1 MYNKEIEKIVY
12 IDRVILEK
20 ISLICIYATF
30 IIAILNIIIP
40 NLTRNIIGLI
50 YIVVSF
56 SIMMLTYSTSNIIKS
71 QYFKFFSIT
80 FFISAIAN
88 IIKLVPTDIIQNSFE
103 GNMQFIYFFSDIL
116 IALLLTYTPYFVR
129 NSHMKG
135 IKIKYISL
143 IVITLIACF
152 TLSITISNRHL
163 FNIIGNCIAIIVF
176 IYAVISF
183 NDFNIKKGAN
193 INYFKIY
200 SYIILVA
207 FIFNTIQMI
216 LFKGMVL
223 NPAYELIKLASQ
235 IIFYGCIL
243 QKLLNNSY
251 DILFNDLFER
261 NNELNLLNKVILSKN
276 LELETSKNRVFKRED
291 MFKNLF
297 KNLPIPMLMINLS
310 NGRIIYANS
319 AFLNFFKDK
328 NLKKVINKKL
338 TDLVSF
344 NEEVFSKN
352 GTSIDFSSIYEA
364 TLGKGDL
371 KYYLVFQ
378 FIQLSADDS
387 QCLVQIKDRTEVV
400 KIEEIKRN
408 LEQKKIE
415 DKIRGDFLSNIS
427 HDIKTPINVIYSAT
441 QLEKLLIEKN
451 NTDEVKKY
459 NQLSK
464 DNCLSLIRL
473 TNNLIDS
480 SKLTS
485 HYLKPNMELC
495 NIVEV
500 IEDQTMNLV
509 EYARA
514 KDVHLIFDTF
524 EEEIYVFMDR
534 EFVER
539 IILNLIS
546 NALKFSNREGAIL
559 VSISLIDE
567 EVKIRVVDNGIGM
580 EEEFMNKA
588 CDRYERGKNS
598 NENSNVGNGI
608 GLYVVKNLTELQGGK
623 ITIDSKLNVGTT
635 VTLTFKKGK

>member
-88 IIKLVPTDIIQNSFE
+88 IIKLVPTEIIENSFE

-129 NSHMKG
+129 NSHMKY
-135 IKIKYISL
+135 IKIRYISL
-143 IVITLIACF
+143 IVITLITCF

-163 FNIIGNCIAIIVF
+163 FNIIGNCLAITVF

-183 NDFNIKKGAN
+183 NGFSIKKGMN

-207 FIFNTIQMI
+207 FIINTIQMV
-216 LFKGMVL
+216 LFKEMIL
-223 NPAYELIKLASQ
+223 NPAYDLIKLASQ
-235 IIFYGCIL
+235 IIFYGCIF

-276 LELETSKNRVFKRED
+276 LELESSKNRVFKRED

-297 KNLPIPMLMINLS
+297 KNLPIPMLMLNLS

-319 AFLNFFKDK
+319 AFLDYFEEKK
-328 NLKKVINKKL
+328 LKRVINKKL

-344 NEEVFSKN
+344 NEAIFSKN
-352 GTSIDFSSIYEA
+352 GTSVDFSNIYEA

-378 FIQLSADDS
+378 FIQLSEDDS

-451 NTDEVKKY
+451 NIDEVKKY
-459 NQLSK
+459 NQLSR

-485 HYLKPNMELC
+485 HYLKPNMQLG

-514 KDVHLIFDTF
+514 KDVHLIFDTL
-524 EEEIYVFMDR
+524 EEEIYIYMDS

-546 NALKFSNREGAIL
+546 NALKFSNRGGAIL

-588 CDRYERGKNS
+588 CNRYERGKN
-598 NENSNVGNGI
+598 EYGKVGNGI

-623 ITIDSKLNVGTT
+623 ITIESKLNVGTT
-635 VTLTFKKGK
+635 VTLTFKKGN

>member
-88 IIKLVPTDIIQNSFE
+88 IIKLVPTEIIENSFE

-129 NSHMKG
+129 NSHMKY
-135 IKIKYISL
+135 IKIRYISL

-163 FNIIGNCIAIIVF
+163 FNIIGNCLAITVF

-183 NDFNIKKGAN
+183 NDFSIKKGMN

-207 FIFNTIQMI
+207 FIINTIQMV
-216 LFKGMVL
+216 LFKEMIL
-223 NPAYELIKLASQ
+223 NPAYDLIKLASQ
-235 IIFYGCIL
+235 IIFYGCIF

-276 LELETSKNRVFKRED
+276 LELESSKNRVFKRED

-297 KNLPIPMLMINLS
+297 KNLPIPMLMLNLS

-319 AFLNFFKDK
+319 AFLDYFEAK
-328 NLKKVINKKL
+328 NLKRVINKKL

-344 NEEVFSKN
+344 NEAIFSKN
-352 GTSIDFSSIYEA
+352 GTSVDFSNIYEA

-378 FIQLSADDS
+378 FIQLSEDDS

-451 NTDEVKKY
+451 NIDEVKKY
-459 NQLSK
+459 NQLSR

-485 HYLKPNMELC
+485 HYLKPNMQLG

-514 KDVHLIFDTF
+514 KDVHLIFDTL
-524 EEEIYVFMDR
+524 EEEIYIYMDS

-546 NALKFSNREGAIL
+546 NALKFSNRGGAIL

-588 CDRYERGKNS
+588 CNRYERGKN
-598 NENSNVGNGI
+598 EYGKVGNGI

-623 ITIDSKLNVGTT
+623 ITIESKLNVGTT
-635 VTLTFKKGK
+635 VTLTFKKGN

>member
-12 IDRVILEK
+12 IDRKILEK

-30 IIAILNIIIP
+30 IIAILSIIIP
-40 NLTRNIIGLI
+40 NLTVNIIGLI

-80 FFISAIAN
+80 FFISALAN
-88 IIKLVPTDIIQNSFE
+88 IIKLVPTEIIKNSFE

-129 NSHMKG
+129 NSHMKY

-143 IVITLIACF
+143 IVITLSACF
-152 TLSITISNRHL
+152 TLSITISNRYL
-163 FNIIGNCIAIIVF
+163 FNIIGNCIAIGVF
-176 IYAVISF
+176 IYAVLSF
-183 NDFNIKKGAN
+183 NDFSIKKEMN

-200 SYIILVA
+200 SYIILAA
-207 FIFNTIQMI
+207 FIFNTMQMI
-216 LFKGMVL
+216 FFKEMVV
-223 NPAYELIKLASQ
+223 NPAYDLIKLASQ
-235 IIFYGCIL
+235 IIFYGCIF

-261 NNELNLLNKVILSKN
+261 NNELNRLNKIILSKN
-276 LELETSKNRVFKRED
+276 LELETSKNGVFRRED

-297 KNLPIPMLMINLS
+297 KNLPIPMLIINLS
-310 NGRIIYANS
+310 NGRILYANS
-319 AFLNFFKDK
+319 AFLNFFEDK
-328 NLKKVINKKL
+328 NLKKIINKKL
-338 TDLVSF
+338 TDLVIF

-352 GTSIDFSSIYEA
+352 GTSINFSNIYEA

-371 KYYLVFQ
+371 TYYLVFQ
-378 FIQLSADDS
+378 FIRLSEDES

-408 LEQKKIE
+408 LEQKKME
-415 DKIRGDFLSNIS
+415 DKIREDFLSNIS

-441 QLEKLLIEKN
+441 QLEKLLIKKKN
-451 NTDEVKKY
+451 YDEVKKY

-485 HYLKPNMELC
+485 HYLKPNMEIC

-514 KDVHLIFDTF
+514 KDVYLVFDTL

-534 EFVER
+534 EFMER

-546 NALKFSNREGAIL
+546 NALKYSNSEGTIL
-559 VSISLIDE
+559 VSVSLVGD
-567 EVKIRVVDNGIGM
+567 EVKIRVADNGMGM
-580 EEEFMNKA
+580 DEEFMDKA
-588 CDRYERGKNS
+588 CNRYARGKNNIEGS
-598 NENSNVGNGI
+598 KVGTGI
-608 GLYVVKNLTELQGGK
+608 GLYVVKNLTELQGGN
-623 ITIDSKLNVGTT
+623 IAIDSKLNVGTT
-635 VTLTFKKGK
+635 VTLTFNKEK